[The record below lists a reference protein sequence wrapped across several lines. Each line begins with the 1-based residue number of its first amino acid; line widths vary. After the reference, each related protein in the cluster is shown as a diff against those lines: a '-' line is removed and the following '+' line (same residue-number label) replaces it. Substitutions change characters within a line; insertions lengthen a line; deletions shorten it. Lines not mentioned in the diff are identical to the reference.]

1 MGRLEGKSVLI
12 TGAARGI
19 GRAASIAFAEEG
31 AEMVLVDIC
40 ANVDL
45 CPYPLGTAEQL
56 AETAERCRLH
66 GTRVL
71 ALTADVRDQTQVDD
85 AVHRALEQFGRI
97 DVLVNNAGI
106 VAPAGRRGEEL
117 SDDEWRL
124 LIDTNLTG
132 TWRVMKATVPSM
144 IRRRSGSVI
153 NVASTAG
160 LVGFGFF
167 AGYVSA
173 KHGVVGLTKAMAID
187 LAPFRIRVNAV
198 CPGLV
203 RDDPDLGGRMLL
215 AVAESLQLPLDRYE
229 EAFKQSHVLHAL
241 VEPDDVARVCVF
253 LASDEAVHVTGT
265 AIPVDAGF
273 VAK

>member
-1 MGRLEGKSVLI
+1 
-12 TGAARGI
+12 
-19 GRAASIAFAEEG
+19 
-31 AEMVLVDIC
+31 MVLVDIC

-117 SDDEWRL
+117 SDDVWRL

-173 KHGVVGLTKAMAID
+173 KHGVVGLTKACLLTVTRRFSSSHTSCTPSSSPTTLRAYASSLLRMR
-187 LAPFRIRVNAV
+187 LSTSREPPFPLTPASSPSKPKLTIPPASVTA
-198 CPGLV
+198 
-203 RDDPDLGGRMLL
+203 MLR
-215 AVAESLQLPLDRYE
+215 S
-229 EAFKQSHVLHAL
+229 
-241 VEPDDVARVCVF
+241 
-253 LASDEAVHVTGT
+253 
-265 AIPVDAGF
+265 
-273 VAK
+273 